1 MRGVFSIVVL
11 IVAWL
16 QPVPALPLKIDVPA
30 TLAWVDTKLTVSK
43 GQRLIFK
50 AEGVIAWGRGPG
62 ETAGP
67 QGSATKPGKL
77 GKGGLIG
84 RVGYY
89 GKPFPIGAS
98 VEPMAM
104 PKSGALFLGIN
115 DFILRDNH
123 GTFVVTIDA
132 ATR

>member
-1 MRGVFSIVVL
+1 MHGLFSSIVLV
-11 IVAWL
+11 VALL
-16 QPVPALPLKIDVPA
+16 QPAPALPLKLEVPA

-50 AEGVIAWGRGPG
+50 AEGTIVWGPRPG

-67 QGSATKPGKL
+67 QGTAKKPGKL

-98 VEPMAM
+98 VEPLTM
-104 PKSGALFLGIN
+104 PKSGVLFLGIN
-115 DFILRDNH
+115 DFILHDNH
-123 GTFVVTIDA
+123 GAFVVTIDA

>member
-1 MRGVFSIVVL
+1 MRGVFSSAVL
-11 IVAWL
+11 IVALL
-16 QPVPALPLKIDVPA
+16 QPTSSLPLTIEVPA

-50 AEGVIAWGRGPG
+50 AEGTIAWGRQPG

-67 QGSATKPGKL
+67 QGSGMKPGKL

-84 RVGYY
+84 RVGYF

-98 VEPMAM
+98 VAPVAM
-104 PKSGALFLGIN
+104 VKSGVLFLGIN
-115 DFILRDNH
+115 DFILHDNH
-123 GTFVVTIDA
+123 GAFVVTIAA

>member
-1 MRGVFSIVVL
+1 MRGVFSSGVL
-11 IVAWL
+11 IVALL
-16 QPVPALPLKIDVPA
+16 QPAPALPLKIDVPA
-30 TLAWVDTKLTVSK
+30 TVAWVDTKLTVSK

-67 QGSATKPGKL
+67 QGSVKKPGKL

-98 VEPMAM
+98 VEPITMT
-104 PKSGALFLGIN
+104 KSGVLFLGIN
-115 DFILRDNH
+115 DFILHDNQ
-123 GTFVVTIDA
+123 GAFIVTIDA
-132 ATR
+132 APR